1 MGRDT
6 ALCPAVH
13 VSSGPVLGVETA
25 AIHRAVVVVSVKMLE
40 TEGIGVIRHQLII
53 GNVIAEVQASH
64 LSGRKGGAVAPV
76 LKLIVI
82 DVGNVSD
89 FLFVIDICGIV
100 GIIDCDEGGRILY
113 VDQVVFICAVVD
125 GDIIT
130 AVVLVVVEVI
140 LGVVVLVEGSIVVI
154 VGGIVII
161 PGLEIGAVGVI
172 VRDIIGGVAVQ
183 EVRKFDIRFVIV
195 GCGGVIGVVNGI
207 EGFVI
212 AVNDLGIGGV
222 PAPVV
227 VGHVAV
233 LVLHAAGGRG
243 VVLLRYID
251 IPHASNR
258 VYWIPHTCILPTKA
272 SKPILYGRR
281 SQI

>member
-1 MGRDT
+1 MTGQAGDCHASGGAIGQRHSL
-6 ALCPAVH
+6 AECPAVY
-13 VSSGPVLGVETA
+13 VSSRAILGVEAA

-76 LKLIVI
+76 LKFIVI

-113 VDQVVFICAVVD
+113 IDQVVFICAVVD

-154 VGGIVII
+154 VGSG
-161 PGLEIGAVGVI
+161 GAI
-172 VRDIIGGVAVQ
+172 D
-183 EVRKFDIRFVIV
+183 
-195 GCGGVIGVVNGI
+195 VVNGI

-212 AVNDLGIGGV
+212 TVNDLGIGGV

-233 LVLHAAGGRG
+233 LVLNAAGGRG
-243 VVLLRYID
+243 VVFLR
-251 IPHASNR
+251 R
-258 VYWIPHTCILPTKA
+258 VHGIFSRMVSTH
-272 SKPILYGRR
+272 
-281 SQI
+281 